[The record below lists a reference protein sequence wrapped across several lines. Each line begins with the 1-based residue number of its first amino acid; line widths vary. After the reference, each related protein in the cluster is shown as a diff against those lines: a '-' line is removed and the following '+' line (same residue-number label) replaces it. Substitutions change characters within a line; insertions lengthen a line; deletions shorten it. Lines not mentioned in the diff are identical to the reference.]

1 MQIAATRQS
10 NPANPR
16 FLPGIALLTV
26 LTAAAMA
33 GCSTRQPSAAPPI
46 DAKTTA
52 PAVTAVSDADVA
64 DAYLYLLGRQL
75 VLRQELLDFRDGGFK
90 WNSVIHHAPGG
101 VEWANPNL
109 DVAYSEAWIGVDE
122 RSCTMVEVPPI
133 KGRYYT
139 IQVLNGWGETTSNIN
154 ERNFPQH
161 PDGKFAF
168 CLKGADVTL
177 PAGTQRI
184 DLPSKKSRSLMR
196 VELGSDPRRA
206 QALQRQIKLY
216 PLGAPTIAAPVA
228 IPLFSNDKLP
238 GAEIFDTATA
248 VLDSE
253 PDINPGMAS
262 IRSKVDEAIL
272 LSKTDR
278 TRVQKAIE
286 TIAWPKFKASFAT
299 MGTTTNGW
307 NRPSTIGKYGDDW
320 MTRTLINYAGIWA
333 NSTEEAVYFKTDS
346 DGTGT
351 KLDGGKAYSMTFPA
365 DGLPATHV
373 RYFWSVIAVD
383 STRFRVIPNSK
394 KRFLLNNQSKLQ
406 RGKDGSLT
414 LYFASEKPAGVPD
427 GNWLPTPKGQ
437 NYNLTWRSYGPDAT
451 TVSGAWFPA
460 PLKPR

>member
-1 MQIAATRQS
+1 MQVASTRKS
-10 NPANPR
+10 NHDDRRSLRA
-16 FLPGIALLTV
+16 IALTLM
-26 LTAAAMA
+26 TAAVTA
-33 GCSTRQPSAAPPI
+33 GCSTQQPSTAPPA

-52 PAVTAVSDADVA
+52 AAISDADIA

-75 VLRQELLDFRDGGFK
+75 VLRQEHLDFRDGGFK
-90 WNSVIHHAPGG
+90 WNSAIHHAPGG
-101 VEWANPNL
+101 VDWANPNL

-122 RSCTMVEVPPI
+122 RSCTMVEVPRI
-133 KGRYYT
+133 TGRYYT

-161 PDGKFAF
+161 PYGKFAF
-168 CLKGADVTL
+168 CLKGAAVTL

-184 DLPSKKSRSLMR
+184 DLPSRKSRSLMR
-196 VELGSDPRRA
+196 VELGSSPKQA

-216 PLGAPTIAAPVA
+216 PTGAPAIAAPVA
-228 IPLFSNDKLP
+228 IPLFGNDKLP
-238 GAEIFDTATA
+238 GVEIFDIARA

-253 PDINPGMAS
+253 PDINPGMAG
-262 IRSKVDEAIL
+262 IRRKVDETIL

-278 TRVQKAIE
+278 SRVQKAIE
-286 TIAWPKFKASFAT
+286 TVAWPKFKASFSK
-299 MGTTTNGW
+299 MGTTRNGW

-320 MTRTLINYAGIWA
+320 MTRTLINFAGIWA

-351 KLDGGKAYSMTFPA
+351 KLDGGKVYAMTFPA

-373 RYFWSVIAVD
+373 KYFWSVIAVD
-383 STRFRVIPNSK
+383 STGFRVIPNSK

-406 RGKDGSLT
+406 YGKDGSLT
-414 LYFASEKPAGVPD
+414 LYFAPGKPAGVPD

-451 TVSGAWFPA
+451 TASGAWFPA
-460 PLKPR
+460 PLKPQ